1 LDKAERVFNEFVK
14 ATAHL
19 PERAFY
25 GEATAKFNISTFEAV
40 FAAVCRPMWAGSADS
55 IQPIDA
61 VKLEQLK
68 SDPEF
73 VNATQKAT
81 AQTTNVLKRLERART
96 ILANA

>member
-1 LDKAERVFNEFVK
+1 
-14 ATAHL
+14 
-19 PERAFY
+19 
-25 GEATAKFNISTFEAV
+25 
-40 FAAVCRPMWAGSADS
+40 MWAGSADS